1 MVKNNITHKNKNNNI
16 RHKKNSITRKKI
28 NNYSNKFNKKRTN
41 IVFKNVN
48 TKVPFK
54 NLIIKSDY
62 IQNKKR
68 VFKNIIDVETK
79 ITNQEQS
86 GRCWLFA
93 FMNVIRIPMIK
104 KYNLEPDFE
113 FSQNYLFFYDK
124 LEKANYFLNYIYNNK
139 NISIED
145 NKLIFL
151 LSNLTND
158 GGQWHMFVNLIEKY
172 GIIPKTN
179 MDDHFHSKQSEALAK
194 FYNNFLR
201 KAAQRII
208 KSNENKDKLFSEI
221 LYECYKILVIFLG
234 EPPKSITW
242 DYKKKGRKNNTHKVV
257 EDISPLDFYKKY
269 VPYNASDKICLINYP
284 CKKKPFYKLYNVELG
299 FNIYG
304 EQEDNFIN
312 VPINIIEKAVKKS
325 IDNKEA
331 VWCGVDWGKF
341 TSDEEGFLDQNGF
354 NYKDIFGYNNI
365 MDKCDS
371 LNYRQSYPS
380 HAIVIRGY
388 NFGKGN
394 TNGYLIENS
403 WGEKAG
409 FEGNYYM
416 SQKWFDNYAYYFV
429 VDKKCVSKKELSVLK
444 QKSITLAYNS
454 PFGSL
459 LV

>member
-1 MVKNNITHKNKNNNI
+1 MVKNN
-16 RHKKNSITRKKI
+16 ITRKKI
-28 NNYSNKFNKKRTN
+28 NNFSKKFNRKKTN
-41 IVFKNVN
+41 KVFKNVN

-54 NLIIKSDY
+54 KLIIKSDY
-62 IQNKKR
+62 VQNKKR

-79 ITNQEQS
+79 ITNQKQS

-104 KYNLEPDFE
+104 KYKLPQDFE

-139 NISIED
+139 NKSLED
-145 NKLIFL
+145 DKVIYSLAR
-151 LSNLTND
+151 LTND

-179 MDDHFHSKQSEALAK
+179 MDDHFHSKNSSSLKE

-201 KAAQRII
+201 KSAHRIRTS
-208 KSNENKDKLFSEI
+208 KENKDKLFSEL

-242 DYKKKGRKNNTHKVV
+242 DYKKKGKKNKIHKVV
-257 EDISPLDFYKKY
+257 EDITPLDFYKNH
-269 VPYNASDKICLINYP
+269 VPYKARDKICLINYP
-284 CKKKPFYKLYNVELG
+284 CKKQPFYKLYNVELG
-299 FNIYG
+299 FTISG
-304 EQEDNFIN
+304 DSKENFIN
-312 VPINIIEKAVKKS
+312 VPLNIIEKAVKKS

-341 TSDEEGFLDQNGF
+341 TSDEEGFMDQNGF
-354 NYKDIFGYNNI
+354 NYKDIFGYNNV

-371 LNYRQSYPS
+371 LNYRQSKPT

-388 NFGKGN
+388 NFEKGN

-403 WGEKAG
+403 WGEKKG
-409 FEGNYYM
+409 FNGNYYM
-416 SQKWFDNYAYYFV
+416 SQDWTNKYAYCFV
-429 VDKKCVSKKELSVLK
+429 VDKTCVSKKELSVLK
-444 QKSITLAYNS
+444 QKPITLAYNS
-454 PFGSL
+454 PFGEL

>member
-1 MVKNNITHKNKNNNI
+1 MVKNN
-16 RHKKNSITRKKI
+16 ITRKKI
-28 NNYSNKFNKKRTN
+28 NNFSKKFNRKKTN
-41 IVFKNVN
+41 KVFKNVN

-54 NLIIKSDY
+54 KLIIKSDY
-62 IQNKKR
+62 VQNKKR

-79 ITNQEQS
+79 ITNQKQS

-104 KYNLEPDFE
+104 KYKLPQDFE

-139 NISIED
+139 NKSLED
-145 NKLIFL
+145 DKVIYSLAR
-151 LSNLTND
+151 LTND

-179 MDDHFHSKQSEALAK
+179 MDDHFHSKNSYSLKE

-201 KAAQRII
+201 KAAERIRAS
-208 KSNENKDKLFSEI
+208 KENKDKLFSEL

-242 DYKKKGRKNNTHKVV
+242 DYKKKGKKNKIHKVV
-257 EDISPLDFYKKY
+257 EDITPLDFYKKH
-269 VPYNASDKICLINYP
+269 VPYKARDKICLINYP
-284 CKKKPFYKLYNVELG
+284 CKKQPFYKLYNVELG
-299 FNIYG
+299 FTISG
-304 EQEDNFIN
+304 DSKENFIN
-312 VPINIIEKAVKKS
+312 VPTNIIEKAVKKS

-341 TSDEEGFLDQNGF
+341 TSDEEGFMDQNGF
-354 NYKDIFGYNNI
+354 NYKDIFGYNNV

-371 LNYRQSYPS
+371 LNYRQSKPT

-388 NFGKGN
+388 NFEKGK

-403 WGEKAG
+403 WGEKKG
-409 FEGNYYM
+409 FKGNYYM
-416 SQKWFDNYAYYFV
+416 SQDWTNKYAYCFV
-429 VDKKCVSKKELSVLK
+429 VDKTCVSKKELSVLK
-444 QKSITLAYNS
+444 QKPITLAYNS
-454 PFGSL
+454 PFGEL